1 MRIIAR
7 GTLREFWEKPGH
19 TDSEGPLKAWF
30 HEVQKA
36 AWRNNSEIKKK
47 YRSASIISS
56 ERVVFNIA
64 GNKYRLIVA
73 IKYKIQIVYV
83 RFVGTHKE
91 YDKID
96 PETV

>member
-7 GTLREFWEKPGH
+7 GALRQFWEKPEH
-19 TDSEGPLKAWF
+19 SDSEGPLKAWF

-36 AWRNNSEIKKK
+36 FWKNSSDVKQK
-47 YRSASIISS
+47 YRSASIISA

-73 IKYKIQIVYV
+73 IKYKIQIVYI
-83 RFVGTHKE
+83 RFIGTHKE

-96 PETV
+96 PEKI